1 MRFRRSCDLSSR
13 TRPTLQQATAPPPA
27 AGSRTR
33 RPCQPGPT
41 RAGRAPCDQES
52 GRRRRRRRGWRR
64 MSGGRG
70 QISGGRGRIGC
81 DSDVTWTRT
90 RPGTDSLVSRKG
102 VCSWAGS
109 RATRRAETAAKTS
122 PKSAVRRLPLAGP
135 LSLSY
140 PPAAASRRAGSSRN
154 SRRGAAG
161 AQHGGGQRRIRQGR
175 GGGGGMGGPAALTE
189 WRRAGKGR
197 RSGY

>member
-1 MRFRRSCDLSSR
+1 
-13 TRPTLQQATAPPPA
+13 
-27 AGSRTR
+27 
-33 RPCQPGPT
+33 
-41 RAGRAPCDQES
+41 
-52 GRRRRRRRGWRR
+52 

-140 PPAAASRRAGSSRN
+140 PPAAGSWRAGSSRN

-161 AQHGGGQRRIRQGR
+161 AQHGGGGAGRGPGVSWRQSGGQSRIRQWR